1 MKFELPGPVNL
12 RRTVGPAAV
21 LGVGTMLFEG
31 NTVWRSCRT
40 PNGPATLRVTVDG
53 AFCEA
58 QAWGDGADWMLA
70 AAPALL
76 GAEDEPES
84 FEPHKGL
91 VRDLHRR
98 NPHFRIAKTGRVFEA
113 LVPAI
118 LGQKVT
124 TAGSKRSLA
133 AMLRALG
140 EQAPGP
146 TELMIYPRPDV
157 LAHLPYYD
165 FHPFGIEK
173 KRALAIR
180 EVSRRANRL
189 EKLVEGTPVAAADL
203 LCKLPGIGPWT
214 AALVTGAAMGDAD
227 AVPVGDYH
235 IPNIVAWALAGED
248 RATDARMLE
257 LLRPFAGHRGRA
269 IALIKG
275 AGISAPKYG
284 PKNAPRSIAG
294 Y

>member
-1 MKFELPGPVNL
+1 MRFELPGPVNL

-21 LGVGTMLFEG
+21 LGVGTMLFAG
-31 NTVWRSCRT
+31 NTVWRSSRT
-40 PNGPATLRVTVDG
+40 PDGPATLRVTADG
-53 AFCEA
+53 AACEA
-58 QAWGDGADWMLA
+58 EAWGDGADWMLA

-84 FEPHKGL
+84 FDPPRGL
-91 VRDLHRR
+91 VWDLHRR

-113 LVPAI
+113 IIPAI

-124 TAGSKRSLA
+124 TAGSKRSLG
-133 AMLRALG
+133 AMLRSLG
-140 EQAPGP
+140 EPAPGP
-146 TELMIYPRPDV
+146 ADLMIYPSPHV
-157 LAHLPYYD
+157 LADLPYYD

-173 KRALAIR
+173 KRAMAIR
-180 EVSRRANRL
+180 EVSRRVRRL
-189 EKLVEGTPVAAADL
+189 ERLVEGSPVAAAEL

-235 IPNIVAWALAGED
+235 IPNIVTWALAGED
-248 RATDARMLE
+248 RGTDERMLE
-257 LLRPFAGHRGRA
+257 LLEPFAGHRGRA
-269 IALIKG
+269 IRLIKG

-284 PKNAPRSIAG
+284 PKNTPRSIAS